1 MRQLTQF
8 TQLILI
14 VLVFKIPYCVSHG
27 VHHDNEE
34 EHGKDNYDTIVNAL
48 LATTLITLGGNA
60 ALFVFSLFDIG
71 QKGLHVL
78 LAFAMGSLLGDAFL
92 HLIPHAQ
99 SESIGDHHHHHHH
112 DEHDHNEHDHDHGG
126 VGLDVLYG
134 ILAFLLVEKMLHNMD
149 VGTDRG
155 IKTGAVLN
163 LIGDAIHNF
172 TDGMAIASAF
182 LISEPI
188 GRSVTLAVLLHEIP
202 HELGD
207 FAVLVS
213 HGFSKRGAFMSQF
226 VSAIGAYLGMFLI
239 L

>member
-1 MRQLTQF
+1 MQKLLLLLPLTI
-8 TQLILI
+8 LLLI
-14 VLVFKIPYCVSHG
+14 VPYCISHG
-27 VHHDNEE
+27 GHHH
-34 EHGKDNYDTIVNAL
+34 EHEHEHDHDHHYDTIVNAL

-71 QKGLHVL
+71 HKGLHIL

-99 SESIGDHHHHHHH
+99 SDDHHEHEDHDHHDHHH
-112 DEHDHNEHDHDHGG
+112 NG

-134 ILAFLLVEKMLHNMD
+134 ILAFLLVEKMLHMMK
-149 VGTDRG
+149 VGTEKG

-182 LISEPI
+182 LMSENI
-188 GRSVTLAVLLHEIP
+188 GRSVTIAVLLHEIP

-226 VSAIGAYLGMFLI
+226 VSAIGAYLGT
-239 L
+239 